1 MTLAFLI
8 YSAAMTLA
16 IFAVSVYLFVKDI
29 PSTGL
34 SVMLFSFFSGL
45 ITVHI
50 FVQYSHERIRRAEL
64 RQLTGIEVVVVPS
77 LIIRG
82 RQYPVGLPKDSP
94 SIQHAQ

>member
-50 FVQYSHERIRRAEL
+50 FAHYSQERQRLAALQRMTEL
-64 RQLTGIEVVVVPS
+64 EVVVVPS
-77 LIIRG
+77 IVIRG
-82 RQYPVGLPKDSP
+82 RPYTVGLPKDSP